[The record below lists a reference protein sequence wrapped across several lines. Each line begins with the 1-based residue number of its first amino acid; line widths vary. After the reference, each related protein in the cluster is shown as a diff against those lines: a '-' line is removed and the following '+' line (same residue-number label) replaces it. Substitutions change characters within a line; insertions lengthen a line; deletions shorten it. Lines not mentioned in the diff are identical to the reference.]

1 MLDLFSELRHAY
13 DDARRVGDAHAME
26 VATHA
31 LSLAASGNRDLA
43 LELAAQNGLLK
54 EETLLH

>member
-13 DDARRVGDAHAME
+13 NDARQAGDAHAME

-43 LELAAQNGLLK
+43 LSLATESGLLK